1 MRCFRS
7 LLVPGM
13 FLTVSVGLWAQTST
27 YNLGRT
33 ATQQEIQAWDID
45 VDMDGK
51 GLPPGKG
58 TATEGAK
65 IFAQKCAVCHGPTGE
80 GAIAKRLLGGKG
92 TLNTNK
98 PMKTIGSFW
107 PYATTLWDF
116 INRAMPASQPGTLN
130 ANEVYALTAF
140 LLYRNEIIGENEVID
155 ATSLPKI
162 QMPNRNGFLPEL
174 PQWSPGA
181 KRRLGYYPGQ

>member
-1 MRCFRS
+1 MRCFHS

-13 FLTVSVGLWAQTST
+13 FLTVSAGLWAQTPA

-33 ATQQEIQAWDID
+33 ATQEEIKAWDID

-58 TATEGAK
+58 TAAEGAK
-65 IFAQKCAVCHGPTGE
+65 IFAQKCAVCHGPTAE

-92 TLNTNK
+92 TLSTNK

-116 INRAMPASQPGTLN
+116 INRAMPASQPGTLS
-130 ANEVYALTAF
+130 ASEVYALTAF
-140 LLYRNEIIGENEVID
+140 LLYRNEIIGENDVIN

-181 KRRLGYYPGQ
+181 KRRLGYYPSQ